1 MITKHRK
8 SFFTTLWSITALA
21 SLGLMIWTTPLFAG
35 SFSAGCVGMI
45 INFYVLFNLLEGIFE
60 GDNAKQATYLF
71 LLMGKFLGL
80 GLGIFFLIRVLH
92 VDLMAFGLGFFLV
105 AISAT
110 YATGRLQKQ

>member
-1 MITKHRK
+1 MI
-8 SFFTTLWSITALA
+8 
-21 SLGLMIWTTPLFAG
+21 
-35 SFSAGCVGMI
+35 V
-45 INFYVLFNLLEGIFE
+45 NFYVLFNLLEGIFE

-80 GLGIFFLIRVLH
+80 GLGIFLLIRVLH

>member
-8 SFFTTLWSITALA
+8 PLFTKLWFVTAVA
-21 SLGLMIWTTPLFAG
+21 SLALLIWSTPLFAG

-45 INFYVLFNLLEGIFE
+45 LNFYVLFNLLEGIFE
-60 GDNAKQATYLF
+60 GDTTKQATYIF
-71 LLMGKFLGL
+71 LLMGKFLAL
-80 GLGIFFLIRVLH
+80 GLGVFLLIRVVH

-110 YATGRLQKQ
+110 YATSTLQK